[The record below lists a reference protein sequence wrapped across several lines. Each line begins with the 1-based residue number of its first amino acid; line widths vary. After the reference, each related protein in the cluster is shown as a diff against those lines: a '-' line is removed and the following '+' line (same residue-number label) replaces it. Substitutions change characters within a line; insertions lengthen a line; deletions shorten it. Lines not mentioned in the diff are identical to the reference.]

1 MNMVIQGRKHK
12 NSLPDDVKHNV
23 SSLNQAYVKLWWELD
38 THPPVLDVTYS
49 LRDKFPRE
57 KTLEAFLNDL
67 IHDLSET
74 PRTRSH
80 LTAARERIVKRAR
93 YLAVSALDFQPD
105 QLDVIERN
113 HFAET
118 AVEFVE
124 KSRQFDPQISAEDI
138 FQGGRNAWSM
148 NLLQYVMGRPVEVT
162 PAILAYSLM
171 YPYSDNYLDD
181 PALSQATKMN
191 FSQRFGQRLLDSS
204 VQPANT
210 VEEKIFDLVA
220 MVEGQYSHSEFPQVW
235 DSLIAIHA
243 AQTRSLGL
251 LNRPISPY
259 EGADVLDISFE
270 KGGTAVL
277 ADGYLVA
284 GELTVAQQDFLYGYG
299 VFTQLMDDQEDIQQD
314 WESGQTTIFSQTA
327 RAWPLDAVTNRMFS
341 LGHVVLDKM
350 DCFDAPGLEDFRS
363 LLRRA
368 IDLLLV
374 DAAGRHYRFY
384 TRPYL
389 KQIETYLPYRYSFM
403 RRLHHRMAKRNLSL
417 GTLIGV
423 FSEVA

>member
-1 MNMVIQGRKHK
+1 MIGSNQDARAVIPETVMHDIQ
-12 NSLPDDVKHNV
+12 N
-23 SSLNQAYVKLWWELD
+23 LNQEYIQRWWDLD
-38 THPPVLDVTYS
+38 TNDPDLGITYT
-49 LRDKFPRE
+49 LREKFPRE
-57 KTLEAFLNDL
+57 RALETFLNDL
-67 IHDLSET
+67 VNDLSDSA
-74 PRTRSH
+74 RTRAELSG
-80 LTAARERIVKRAR
+80 ARDRILQHAR
-93 YLAVSALDFQPD
+93 HLAVSALDFSPS

-113 HFAET
+113 RFAET
-118 AVEFVE
+118 AIDFVE
-124 KSRQFDPQISAEDI
+124 QSRQFDPDISAEDI

-148 NLLQYVMGRPVEVT
+148 NLLQYVMGLPVEVT

-181 PALSQATKMN
+181 PALSTEIKLE
-191 FSQRFGQRLLDSS
+191 FSQRFGERLLDSR
-204 VQPANT
+204 VQPAN
-210 VEEKIFDLVA
+210 EIEGKIFDLVT
-220 MVEGQYSHSEFPQVW
+220 MVEGQYDRRRYPQVW
-235 DSLIAIHA
+235 ESLTAIHL

-251 LNRPISPY
+251 LRRPISPY
-259 EGADVLDISFE
+259 EGANVIEITFE

-284 GELTVAQQDFLYGYG
+284 GDLTSAQQDFLYGYG

-314 WESGQTTIFSQTA
+314 WDSGQTTIFSQTA
-327 RAWPLDAVTNRMFS
+327 RAWPLDAITNRMFS

-350 DCFDAPGLEDFRS
+350 DCFDAPGLPDFRA

-389 KQIETYLPYRYSFM
+389 KKLETFLPYRYSFM
-403 RRLHHRMAKRNLSL
+403 RRLRKRLARRQLSL
-417 GTLIGV
+417 GTLVGI
-423 FSEVA
+423 FAEVED

>member
-1 MNMVIQGRKHK
+1 MMNPSRDAYA
-12 NSLPDDVKHNV
+12 SLPTNVMHDVNT
-23 SSLNQAYVKLWWELD
+23 LNQKYVRLWWKLD
-38 THPPVLDVTYS
+38 PDAPTLDATYS
-49 LRDKFPRE
+49 LRQKFPRE
-57 KTLEAFLNDL
+57 RALEAFLNDL
-67 IHDLSET
+67 VNDLSET
-74 PRTRSH
+74 PRTRPELH
-80 LTAARERIVKRAR
+80 GARDRIIQRAR
-93 YLAVSALDFQPD
+93 SLAVSALDFEHR

-124 KSRQFDPQISAEDI
+124 KSRQFDPDISAADI

-148 NLLQYVMGRPVEVT
+148 NLLQYVMGLPIEVT

-181 PALSQATKMN
+181 PTLSRETKID
-191 FSQRFGQRLLDSS
+191 FSRRFGQRLVDSR
-204 VQPANT
+204 VRPVNA

-220 MVEGQYSHSEFPQVW
+220 MVEGQYDRQRWPQVW
-235 DSLIAIHA
+235 ESLVAIHL
-243 AQTRSLGL
+243 AQTRSLAL
-251 LNRPISPY
+251 LSRPFSPY
-259 EGADVLDISFE
+259 EGANVLDITFE

-284 GELTVAQQDFLYGYG
+284 GKLTPEQQDFLYGYG

-314 WESGQTTIFSQTA
+314 WDSGQTTLFSQTA
-327 RAWPLDAVTNRMFS
+327 RAWPLDAVTNRMFA

-350 DCFDAPGLEDFRS
+350 DCFDAPGLADFRA

-374 DAAGRHYRFY
+374 DAAGRHARFY

-389 KQIETYLPYRYSFM
+389 KQLESYLPYRYSFM
-403 RRLHHRMAKRNLSL
+403 RRVRKRLERRQLSL
-417 GTLIGV
+417 GTLVGI
-423 FSEVA
+423 FAEAN